1 MIPKKYKPRT
11 VKPTIASGVE
21 SVGGFVEDQKLGAVQ
36 EGARQPQ
43 ALEIARRKRA
53 NFSVRVGGE
62 REPSDDFVHNFGIL
76 DSMQAA
82 RNVQIFAHGQ
92 FRIGRRILD
101 EMPHPRPRP
110 ASASLSADG
119 LSQHFDVPRARADH
133 PQKRADGRGLAR
145 AVETEEAVDLAN
157 ADAQVNRGDGGHIAE
172 AFGELV
178 GFNGKSGHGKEVA
191 DRVYDW
197 RTLKPE

>member
-11 VKPTIASGVE
+11 VKPTIASGVK
-21 SVGGFVEDQKLGAVQ
+21 SVGGFVEDEKLGAVQ

-53 NFSVRVGGE
+53 NFSVRVRSE
-62 REPSDDFVHNFGIL
+62 EESLDDFVHHFWIL
-76 DSMQAA
+76 DSVQAP
-82 RNVQIFAHGQ
+82 RHVQIFAHGQ

-110 ASASLSADG
+110 ASTRTDG
-119 LSQHFDVPRARADH
+119 LVQHFDVPRARADH

-145 AVETEEAVDLAN
+145 AVETEEAVDLAD
-157 ADAQVNRGDGGHIAE
+157 ADAQVHRGDGGHIAE